1 VSGKAL
7 VSCIRL
13 NLKFILKRA
22 NWVGYYP
29 FEHASGEPTAP
40 EDYSASHVFGE

>member
-1 VSGKAL
+1 MSGKVLA
-7 VSCIRL
+7 SCVRL

-29 FEHASGEPTAP
+29 SKHASGEATPP